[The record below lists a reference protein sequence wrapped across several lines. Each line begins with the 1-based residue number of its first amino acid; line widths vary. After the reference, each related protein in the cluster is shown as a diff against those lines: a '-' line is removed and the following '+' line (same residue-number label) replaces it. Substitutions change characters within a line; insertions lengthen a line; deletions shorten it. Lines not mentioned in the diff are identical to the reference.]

1 VNSLWQDLRYA
12 FRFLART
19 PTHTAVAISALA
31 LGIGANTAIFSV
43 VNGALLRS
51 LPGVEY
57 PEQLVTLE
65 RVQNGKVQY
74 SSGYP
79 DYLDYRDHN
88 SSFAGLAAHCGTPLS
103 FINAQ
108 NEILRG
114 DLVTGNYFSVL
125 GVKPALGRLISE
137 EDDQQPGAHPIAVL
151 SYRFWSRVFGGDR
164 EVIGRAIKLNGFDF
178 TVIGVAARDFG
189 GTETGE
195 SYDVWLPIKMQVQ
208 AMPRTLGVHWF
219 NDRSAGW
226 LGLFGRLKTGIQTEL
241 AQVELEN
248 IALRLEQE
256 YPDTNSGRRVSVVS
270 GLGLDSNQRAALSR
284 FLGLL
289 LLMVAMLLL
298 IACGNVASLLLV
310 RAISRRREIAVK
322 LALGA
327 SRGRLIRQLLT
338 EGFVLSLIGGG
349 LGLLLAPWLA
359 QVVTTIEQSAYG
371 LRGIDVG
378 LDSRVLGFT
387 AFLSV
392 ATAVIF
398 GLAPALQASSVELI
412 AYLKDGVQG
421 SGSRKSRLQ
430 TSLVAAQIAL
440 SLVLL
445 IGAGLAVRTMQQAL
459 TIPRGFDSENI
470 ILMSMDL
477 TIRGY
482 SEAQGRAFYEELISR
497 IDGLPGV
504 ISSSLA
510 KTVPPNSW
518 SDRLAVFLPGEEPPP
533 EVLKARDDFGL
544 RVDANRIAPDYF
556 GTLGIPLVEGR
567 EFNDKDRV
575 GTVPVAILNERLANH
590 LWPGESAI
598 GKFLFVPFWHEPRPP
613 VQIIGVAKDTKHRSL
628 LTEMPMLV
636 YLPEF
641 QAYDGRATLVVKTA
655 VDSKTLLPAIREVF
669 ANLDKELNLFSV
681 KTMSEQIESTLWQQ
695 RTAARL
701 IGMFGFLALGLAA
714 IGIYGLMANSVALRT
729 KEIAIRMALGADV
742 VQVQS
747 MILRNGMVLALSGI
761 AIGIGAAFV
770 LTRLMSSLLY
780 EVSATDPLTFVL
792 SSVVLLIV
800 ALVACWIPA
809 RRATRVDPVVVL
821 RWE

>member
-1 VNSLWQDLRYA
+1 
-12 FRFLART
+12 
-19 PTHTAVAISALA
+19 
-31 LGIGANTAIFSV
+31 
-43 VNGALLRS
+43 
-51 LPGVEY
+51 
-57 PEQLVTLE
+57 
-65 RVQNGKVQY
+65 
-74 SSGYP
+74 
-79 DYLDYRDHN
+79 
-88 SSFAGLAAHCGTPLS
+88 
-103 FINAQ
+103 
-108 NEILRG
+108 
-114 DLVTGNYFSVL
+114 
-125 GVKPALGRLISE
+125 
-137 EDDQQPGAHPIAVL
+137 
-151 SYRFWSRVFGGDR
+151 
-164 EVIGRAIKLNGFDF
+164 
-178 TVIGVAARDFG
+178 
-189 GTETGE
+189 
-195 SYDVWLPIKMQVQ
+195 
-208 AMPRTLGVHWF
+208 
-219 NDRSAGW
+219 
-226 LGLFGRLKTGIQTEL
+226 
-241 AQVELEN
+241 
-248 IALRLEQE
+248 
-256 YPDTNSGRRVSVVS
+256 
-270 GLGLDSNQRAALSR
+270 
-284 FLGLL
+284 
-289 LLMVAMLLL
+289 
-298 IACGNVASLLLV
+298 
-310 RAISRRREIAVK
+310 
-322 LALGA
+322 
-327 SRGRLIRQLLT
+327 LT
-338 EGFVLSLIGGG
+338 EAFALSLIGGA

-371 LRGIDVG
+371 LRGIYVG

-387 AFLSV
+387 AFLSI
-392 ATAVIF
+392 ATTVIF

-412 AYLKDGVQG
+412 AYLKDGVPG
-421 SGSRKSRLQ
+421 ARSRKSRLQ
-430 TSLVAAQIAL
+430 TSLVVAQIAL
-440 SLVLL
+440 SLLLL
-445 IGAGLAVRTMQQAL
+445 IGAGLAVRTMQKAL
-459 TIPRGFDSENI
+459 TMPRGFDSENI

-482 SEAQGRAFYEELISR
+482 SEAQGRAFYEEIINR

-518 SDRLAVFLPGEEPPP
+518 SDRLAVFLPGEEPPA
-533 EVLKARDDFGL
+533 EVLKARDDLGL
-544 RVDANRIAPDYF
+544 RVDANRIAPHYF
-556 GTLGIPLVEGR
+556 RTLGIPLVEGR

-590 LWPGESAI
+590 LWPGERAI

-641 QAYDGRATLVVKTA
+641 QVYDGRATLVVKTA
-655 VDSKTLLPAIREVF
+655 VDPTTLLPAIRGEF

-701 IGMFGFLALGLAA
+701 IGMFGLLALGLAA

-780 EVSATDPLTFVL
+780 EVGATDPLTFVV
-792 SSVVLLIV
+792 SSIVLLIV